1 MAQGS
6 GYFLVLLVTMK
17 SVRPSVLVMGLLAS
31 VVLFMAF
38 RWVQDQLLQLY
49 YIQTFTVVS
58 RACHDTLQS
67 VEGGCLGHQHSTLKD
82 QEGRPLGCV
91 DQPPKPLTI
100 FTLGSDGAPGGEG
113 RAYDVRC
120 WVVRA
125 KGVQRC
131 NCSW

>member
-49 YIQTFTVVS
+49 YLQNIMVV
-58 RACHDTLQS
+58 RHACNDVWES
-67 VEGGCLGHQHSTLKD
+67 VEGGCLALQHSTLRD

-91 DQPPKPLTI
+91 DQPPKPVTV
-100 FTLGSDGAPGGEG
+100 FTLGSDGAPGGEE
-113 RAYDVRC
+113 RAHDVRC
-120 WVVRA
+120 WVVRS
-125 KGVQRC
+125 KGLSRC
-131 NCSW
+131 DCSW